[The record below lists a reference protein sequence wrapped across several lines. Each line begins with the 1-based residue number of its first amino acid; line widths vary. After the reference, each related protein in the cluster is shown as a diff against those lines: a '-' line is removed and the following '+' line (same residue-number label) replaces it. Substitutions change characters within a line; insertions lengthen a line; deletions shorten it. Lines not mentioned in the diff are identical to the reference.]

1 MNQELKTT
9 NKIEE
14 NITLEYV
21 LQKHFGLKSNLFLA
35 KPKITEYCDDVPIY
49 DKMTV
54 AGHKAYKKMIDFIY
68 DLSQLGV
75 NGIDEGILVDCLD
88 EITNEP

>member
-1 MNQELKTT
+1 MNQKNKTN

-14 NITLEYV
+14 NVTLEYI
-21 LQKHFGLKSNLFLA
+21 LQKHFGLKSNLFLS
-35 KPKITEYCDDVPIY
+35 KPKITEYCDNVPIY
-49 DKMTV
+49 DNMTI

-68 DLSQLGV
+68 DLSKLGV
-75 NGIDEGILVDCLD
+75 NGIDEGTLVDCLD